1 VKSRIGSVF
10 SGCPGVGVKYF
21 NVVREIREQDL
32 TGRQHEHV
40 SDERAVSWCVGGTG
54 NCVQAMSIPFKEGGR
69 GISKTGTRKHE
80 DLAIGFQRRR
90 TIGNIVR
97 SWKLRTSGPLSGGG
111 IVDSGVPGSARA
123 SVGTSVEHGAV
134 RSQDRG
140 PHFKCGVC
148 LSAAC
153 GRGVPELHNRV

>member
-1 VKSRIGSVF
+1 MFPMNEPS
-10 SGCPGVGVKYF
+10 VGVLG
-21 NVVREIREQDL
+21 VPEIAFRL
-32 TGRQHEHV
+32 CPSHSKKV
-40 SDERAVSWCVGGTG
+40 AGGF
-54 NCVQAMSIPFKEGGR
+54 PKPE
-69 GISKTGTRKHE
+69 
-80 DLAIGFQRRR
+80 LANMR
-90 TIGNIVR
+90 TLPLGSSVGNIVR

-140 PHFKCGVC
+140 PYFKCGIC

-153 GRGVPELHNRV
+153 GRGVPELHNRAAGARPRARLRVVDF